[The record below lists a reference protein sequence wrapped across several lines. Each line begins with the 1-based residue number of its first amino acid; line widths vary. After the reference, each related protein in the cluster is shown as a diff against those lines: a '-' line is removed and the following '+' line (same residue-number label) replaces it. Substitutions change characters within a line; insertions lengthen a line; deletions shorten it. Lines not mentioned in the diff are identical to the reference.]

1 MLPEDQRSTF
11 ISLYADAYHLAQAG
25 RMTLGYVILD
35 LGLDRAEQE
44 RRHGASWGEE
54 VVGLYRQA
62 LRTYVERFGFPEPW
76 PPPTS
81 EGTEDLLVA
90 AVLSG
95 RVAVAAP
102 SE

>member
-1 MLPEDQRSTF
+1 MLPEDQRAAF
-11 ISLYADAYHLAQAG
+11 ITVYADAYRLAQTG
-25 RMTLGYVILD
+25 RITIGYVILD
-35 LGLDRAEQE
+35 QGLDCAEQD
-44 RRHGASWGEE
+44 RRQCAPWGEE

-62 LRTYVERFGFPEPW
+62 LRAYVERFGFPEPW
-76 PPPTS
+76 PAPSS

-102 SE
+102 D